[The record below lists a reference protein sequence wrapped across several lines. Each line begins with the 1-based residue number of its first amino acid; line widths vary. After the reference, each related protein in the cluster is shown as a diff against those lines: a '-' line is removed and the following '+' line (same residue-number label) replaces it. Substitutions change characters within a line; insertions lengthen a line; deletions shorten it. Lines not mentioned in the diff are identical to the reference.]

1 MHALI
6 TGAGGF
12 VGRHLAAHL
21 KSCGDTVVGTDRA
34 TGGPDILD
42 PEAIATVM
50 RSAEPEIVYHLAGQ
64 ADVAASWT
72 DPVATLRSNAEGTL
86 NVLVAAA
93 EAGVD
98 RVIAVT
104 SAEVYGNVGPGDLP
118 ITELTPLNPASPYAA
133 SKAAAEMIA
142 IQWANKGLG
151 VVRARAFNHLGPGQ
165 SERFVAAAIAAR
177 IVRAGNAGVDSIS
190 VGNLDARRDFTDV
203 RDVVRAYRCL
213 ATDGLPGQAYNVCS
227 GVDRSIAELVQLIL
241 ECTGRSI
248 ELIPDPE
255 LQRPSDLPVLRGD
268 PSKIHE
274 ATRWSPQIPLETTI
288 EDIVNAAR
296 DNADSTHADPTPA
309 ENRRT
314 P

>member
-21 KSCGDTVVGTDRA
+21 ESCGDSVVATDRA

-42 PEAIATVM
+42 PGAISGVIRA
-50 RSAEPEIVYHLAGQ
+50 AAPEVIYHLAGQ
-64 ADVAASWT
+64 ADVAASWA

-104 SAEVYGNVGPGDLP
+104 SAEVYGNVDPTDLP

-142 IQWANKGLG
+142 TAWANKGLG
-151 VVRARAFNHLGPGQ
+151 VIRARAFNHLGPGQ
-165 SERFVAAAIAAR
+165 SERFVASAIAAR
-177 IVRAGNAGVDSIS
+177 IVRAQDTGVDSIS
-190 VGNLDARRDFTDV
+190 VGNLEARRDFTDV
-203 RDVVRAYRCL
+203 RDVVRAYRRL
-213 ATDGLPGQAYNVCS
+213 ATDGVAGQAYNVCS
-227 GVDRSIAELVQLIL
+227 GIDRSIAELVQLIF
-241 ECTGRSI
+241 ECTGRSV

-255 LQRPSDLPVLRGD
+255 LQRPSDLPVLCGD
-268 PSKIHE
+268 PSKIYE
-274 ATRWSPQIPLETTI
+274 ATRWSPQIPIEVTI
-288 EDIVNAAR
+288 EDIVAAAR
-296 DNADSTHADPTPA
+296 DNTDPQHPDIT
-309 ENRRT
+309 RT